1 MKRKI
6 WTAILVLCLM
16 GAALA
21 WTLTLNS
28 GLPAS
33 AYLYEG
39 GRLMALLGFVLLS
52 FQYLWVSRIRFV
64 QAGMGAGQPIRFH
77 RRWGV
82 IALVLLL
89 LHPSFLVTAET
100 LQGFS
105 SPMGALKILGVL
117 ALILSAGAAAAAL
130 FARRFHLKVR
140 TWKGIHR
147 LAYAV
152 FPIAFAHSLL
162 LGTTL
167 QKTAVRAGWILL
179 ALIYLAHLCQ
189 RLTRRSSSRSPSE
202 QDQLPG

>member
-1 MKRKI
+1 MI
-6 WTAILVLCLM
+6 LCLF
-16 GAALA
+16 GAGLA
-21 WTLTLNS
+21 WTLTLSS

-64 QAGMGAGQPIRFH
+64 QAGMAAGQPIRLH

-89 LHPSFLVTAET
+89 LHPSFLIVSET

-105 SPMGALKILGVL
+105 SPMGALRILGVL
-117 ALILSAGAAAAAL
+117 ALILLAGAGAAAL
-130 FARRFHLKVR
+130 FARRLHLKVR

-152 FPIAFAHSLL
+152 FPIAFAHSFL

-167 QKTAVRAGWILL
+167 QKTAVRGGWILL
-179 ALIYLAHLCQ
+179 ALIYLAHLYQ
-189 RLTRRSSSRSPSE
+189 RFTRRSSLRPPSE
-202 QDQLPG
+202 PRPSS

>member
-1 MKRKI
+1 MKPAL
-6 WTAILVLCLM
+6 WPAIMILCLF

-21 WTLTLNS
+21 WTLTLSS

-64 QAGMGAGQPIRFH
+64 QAGMAAGQPIRLH

-89 LHPSFLVTAET
+89 LHPSFLVVSET

-105 SPMGALKILGVL
+105 SPMGALRILGVL
-117 ALILSAGAAAAAL
+117 ALILLAGAGAAAL
-130 FARRFHLKVR
+130 FARRLHLKVR

-167 QKTAVRAGWILL
+167 QKTAVRGGWIFL
-179 ALIYLAHLCQ
+179 ALIYLAHLYQ
-189 RLTRRSSSRSPSE
+189 RLTRRSSSRPPSE
-202 QDQLPG
+202 PRPAS